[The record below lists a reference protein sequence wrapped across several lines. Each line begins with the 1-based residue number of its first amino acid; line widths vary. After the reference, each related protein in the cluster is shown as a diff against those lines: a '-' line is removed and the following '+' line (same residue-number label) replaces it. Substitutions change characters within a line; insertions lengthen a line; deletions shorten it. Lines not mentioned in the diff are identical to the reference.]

1 MIWIIYFFI
10 ALWVIIGVLA
20 LFVPR
25 TAKGFV
31 MKISHS
37 GPFWLWGIIALV
49 MGYLFWQSTAL
60 VSIDLVMQT
69 LAVVAIIKGLTFLFM
84 PKRIINGLL
93 NYWKQI
99 PDIIFRVIGL
109 VLLTF
114 AYYLF
119 QILV

>member
-1 MIWIIYFFI
+1 MIWIIYLFI

-37 GPFWLWGIIALV
+37 GPFWFWGIIALAL
-49 MGYLFWQSTAL
+49 GYLFWQSTTL
-60 VSIDLVMQT
+60 VSIDLVMQA
-69 LAVVAIIKGLTFLFM
+69 LAVIAIIKGLTFLFM

>member
-20 LFVPR
+20 LSVPR

-37 GPFWLWGIIALV
+37 GPFWFWGIIALV
-49 MGYLFWQSTAL
+49 LGYLFWQSTAL
-60 VSIDLVMQT
+60 VSIDLVMQV
-69 LAVVAIIKGLTFLFM
+69 LAVIAIIKGLTFLFM

>member
-1 MIWIIYFFI
+1 MIWIIYLFI

-93 NYWKQI
+93 NCWKQV

-109 VLLTF
+109 VLLIF
-114 AYYLF
+114 SYCLF